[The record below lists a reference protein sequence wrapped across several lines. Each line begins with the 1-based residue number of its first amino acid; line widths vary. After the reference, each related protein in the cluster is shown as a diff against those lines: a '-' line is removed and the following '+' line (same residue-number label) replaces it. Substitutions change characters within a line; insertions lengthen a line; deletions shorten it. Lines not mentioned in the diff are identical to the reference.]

1 MRFSALIGFKD
12 DIFAAEACASA
23 MAAQTLVPDTNV
35 AINRDTVAMSPPLAR
50 QGERIASRA
59 LRQNAKSVAA
69 RAPGAI
75 DRYGTDAAAG
85 RSHVALIPTEPPLFL
100 SRTRIRAPLART
112 PTMSANL
119 VMSDDLSRANAM
131 DRPIVGPLFVLSDYS
146 SRSQLRAAISQ
157 VKGATMS
164 DARTS
169 NPMEIEITEPSS
181 LNEQAAV
188 ALVIVGALVA
198 VADRRVSPV
207 ERDEVIRFIRDR
219 KLAPHIS
226 DERLYA
232 MFDELA
238 ERLEEPDFANVV
250 IDTLRPVSNLPLSSH
265 LMELSER
272 VAAADE
278 DVHPHE
284 VQAIK
289 LLRLLTLVLPRA
301 KPVVPSAADA
311 TLQAALKE

>member
-1 MRFSALIGFKD
+1 
-12 DIFAAEACASA
+12 
-23 MAAQTLVPDTNV
+23 
-35 AINRDTVAMSPPLAR
+35 
-50 QGERIASRA
+50 
-59 LRQNAKSVAA
+59 
-69 RAPGAI
+69 
-75 DRYGTDAAAG
+75 
-85 RSHVALIPTEPPLFL
+85 
-100 SRTRIRAPLART
+100 
-112 PTMSANL
+112 
-119 VMSDDLSRANAM
+119 
-131 DRPIVGPLFVLSDYS
+131 
-146 SRSQLRAAISQ
+146 
-157 VKGATMS
+157 MS
-164 DARTS
+164 DANSSDNKHS
-169 NPMEIEITEPSS
+169 NPLEIEITEPSS

-188 ALVIVGALVA
+188 ALVIAGALVA

-219 KLAPHIS
+219 GLAPHIT
-226 DERLYA
+226 DDRLFA

-250 IDTLRPVSNLPLSSH
+250 IDTLRPVSDMPLSSH

-301 KPVVPSAADA
+301 KQVTPSAVRAE
-311 TLQAALKE
+311 QRAASED

>member
-1 MRFSALIGFKD
+1 M
-12 DIFAAEACASA
+12 
-23 MAAQTLVPDTNV
+23 
-35 AINRDTVAMSPPLAR
+35 
-50 QGERIASRA
+50 
-59 LRQNAKSVAA
+59 
-69 RAPGAI
+69 
-75 DRYGTDAAAG
+75 TDAA
-85 RSHVALIPTEPPLFL
+85 
-100 SRTRIRAPLART
+100 
-112 PTMSANL
+112 
-119 VMSDDLSRANAM
+119 
-131 DRPIVGPLFVLSDYS
+131 
-146 SRSQLRAAISQ
+146 
-157 VKGATMS
+157 
-164 DARTS
+164 TS
-169 NPMEIEITEPSS
+169 NPIEIELTEPSS

-188 ALVIVGALVA
+188 ALVIAGALVA

-219 KLAPHIS
+219 GLAPHVG
-226 DERLYA
+226 DERLFA

-250 IDTLRPVSNLPLSSH
+250 IDTLRPVSNMSLSSH

-301 KPVVPSAADA
+301 KQVGPGAASTA
-311 TLQAALKE
+311 PKE

>member
-1 MRFSALIGFKD
+1 
-12 DIFAAEACASA
+12 
-23 MAAQTLVPDTNV
+23 
-35 AINRDTVAMSPPLAR
+35 
-50 QGERIASRA
+50 
-59 LRQNAKSVAA
+59 
-69 RAPGAI
+69 
-75 DRYGTDAAAG
+75 
-85 RSHVALIPTEPPLFL
+85 
-100 SRTRIRAPLART
+100 
-112 PTMSANL
+112 
-119 VMSDDLSRANAM
+119 
-131 DRPIVGPLFVLSDYS
+131 
-146 SRSQLRAAISQ
+146 
-157 VKGATMS
+157 MS
-164 DARTS
+164 DAQTP
-169 NPMEIEITEPSS
+169 NPIEIEITEPFS
-181 LNEQAAV
+181 LNEQAAA

-226 DERLYA
+226 DERLRA

-265 LMELSER
+265 LVELSER

-301 KPVVPSAADA
+301 KPVVPRAAGAELQA
-311 TLQAALKE
+311 TLKE

>member
-1 MRFSALIGFKD
+1 
-12 DIFAAEACASA
+12 
-23 MAAQTLVPDTNV
+23 
-35 AINRDTVAMSPPLAR
+35 
-50 QGERIASRA
+50 
-59 LRQNAKSVAA
+59 
-69 RAPGAI
+69 
-75 DRYGTDAAAG
+75 
-85 RSHVALIPTEPPLFL
+85 
-100 SRTRIRAPLART
+100 
-112 PTMSANL
+112 
-119 VMSDDLSRANAM
+119 
-131 DRPIVGPLFVLSDYS
+131 
-146 SRSQLRAAISQ
+146 
-157 VKGATMS
+157 MS
-164 DARTS
+164 DAKYS

-188 ALVIVGALVA
+188 ALVIAGALVA

-219 KLAPHIS
+219 QLAPHIP
-226 DERLYA
+226 DERLFA

-250 IDTLRPVSNLPLSSH
+250 IDTLRPVANLSLSSH

-301 KPVVPSAADA
+301 KPVGAAA
-311 TLQAALKE
+311 RAASEE